1 MWVNPAQPPSVSRCA
16 PRSRSPV
23 SLIVLTRSCS
33 CRWGP
38 CPSPTPRL
46 ACPFYLFIYGKRTAA
61 SGVAWSGCASL
72 RGPLCAGEA
81 LLEARTQASVALFKL
96 GAHSATLRPEFG
108 GPKSLRCCCAKG
120 VGHRAQLMLR
130 ARRGDRENNHPV
142 PLLRT
147 PTNTT
152 KRSLSPVL
160 TQGGHN
166 YQVPRLAATGR
177 SCHRA
182 QLETLPLNRH
192 PPPPAPAPLLLPREL
207 NRSKR
212 AIASWRAPGARLS
225 AATSTAESAS

>member
-1 MWVNPAQPPSVSRCA
+1 MWALSGA
-16 PRSRSPV
+16 
-23 SLIVLTRSCS
+23 
-33 CRWGP
+33 
-38 CPSPTPRL
+38 
-46 ACPFYLFIYGKRTAA
+46 GKRTAA

-142 PLLRT
+142 PLYCVHQHHKTL
-147 PTNTT
+147 
-152 KRSLSPVL
+152 SLSCPHS
-160 TQGGHN
+160 GGS
-166 YQVPRLAATGR
+166 QLPSPST

-182 QLETLPLNRH
+182 QLPQGAAGDALPQSAST
-192 PPPPAPAPLLLPREL
+192 PT
-207 NRSKR
+207 RS
-212 AIASWRAPGARLS
+212 SPTS
-225 AATSTAESAS
+225 AAERAESKQASHCILACSWSAAFCGHEHGGVGVVARIVPAHRPFLP

>member
-1 MWVNPAQPPSVSRCA
+1 MRE
-16 PRSRSPV
+16 RSPV
-23 SLIVLTRSCS
+23 
-33 CRWGP
+33 P
-38 CPSPTPRL
+38 CAQPSPRGDAPSPL
-46 ACPFYLFIYGKRTAA
+46 AFAKSCKGGDVSVLDPALAWDVRCIYLFYGKRTAA

-130 ARRGDRENNHPV
+130 ARRGARENDYPV

>member
-1 MWVNPAQPPSVSRCA
+1 MRVEFVAGARETRRKPAQPADCTTEVADCTTEVAEPWRRDAHVAKEFVKCQSFLGRLFFTFLPNLISGVA
-16 PRSRSPV
+16 RSG
-23 SLIVLTRSCS
+23 CNA
-33 CRWGP
+33 
-38 CPSPTPRL
+38 L
-46 ACPFYLFIYGKRTAA
+46 ALSGAGKRTAA

-147 PTNTT
+147 PTPQNALSLLSSLRGVTTT
-152 KRSLSPVL
+152 KSLD
-160 TQGGHN
+160 
-166 YQVPRLAATGR
+166 
-177 SCHRA
+177 
-182 QLETLPLNRH
+182 
-192 PPPPAPAPLLLPREL
+192 
-207 NRSKR
+207 
-212 AIASWRAPGARLS
+212 
-225 AATSTAESAS
+225 

>member
-1 MWVNPAQPPSVSRCA
+1 MHSPSTASGVATALRASKSRQNHSSVCSGSPLRSRPVKGQPPA
-16 PRSRSPV
+16 PNARLGAAPPCELQPRRWPTQ
-23 SLIVLTRSCS
+23 LTLRE
-33 CRWGP
+33 
-38 CPSPTPRL
+38 
-46 ACPFYLFIYGKRTAA
+46 ACPGSGMKGGCFSVRATQKNNARALSGAGKRTAA

-147 PTNTT
+147 PTPQNALSLLSSLRGVTTT
-152 KRSLSPVL
+152 KSLD
-160 TQGGHN
+160 
-166 YQVPRLAATGR
+166 
-177 SCHRA
+177 
-182 QLETLPLNRH
+182 
-192 PPPPAPAPLLLPREL
+192 
-207 NRSKR
+207 
-212 AIASWRAPGARLS
+212 
-225 AATSTAESAS
+225 

>member
-1 MWVNPAQPPSVSRCA
+1 MTYTVTHQTTHALPPAGTQNALDESHKKASTQQAARRTDVLARCRRAHGARLGRWRSQKHRWWPSAGVSGGGRD
-16 PRSRSPV
+16 
-23 SLIVLTRSCS
+23 L
-33 CRWGP
+33 
-38 CPSPTPRL
+38 
-46 ACPFYLFIYGKRTAA
+46 
-61 SGVAWSGCASL
+61 
-72 RGPLCAGEA
+72 
-81 LLEARTQASVALFKL
+81 
-96 GAHSATLRPEFG
+96 TLRADDPTSRG
-108 GPKSLRCCCAKG
+108 TTQPGPTTQPNPKSTI
-120 VGHRAQLMLR
+120 
-130 ARRGDRENNHPV
+130 
-142 PLLRT
+142 LLLGPRT

-212 AIASWRAPGARLS
+212 AIAFWRAPGARLS

>member
-1 MWVNPAQPPSVSRCA
+1 MASQAAHGAGDGALRR
-16 PRSRSPV
+16 RSSGGSSGRHLRDNARALS
-23 SLIVLTRSCS
+23 
-33 CRWGP
+33 G
-38 CPSPTPRL
+38 
-46 ACPFYLFIYGKRTAA
+46 AGKRTAA

-147 PTNTT
+147 PTPQNAL
-152 KRSLSPVL
+152 SLSCPHS
-160 TQGGHN
+160 GGS
-166 YQVPRLAATGR
+166 QLPSPST

-182 QLETLPLNRH
+182 QLPQGAAGDA
-192 PPPPAPAPLLLPREL
+192 PPQSASTPT
-207 NRSKR
+207 RS
-212 AIASWRAPGARLS
+212 SPTS
-225 AATSTAESAS
+225 AAERAESKQASHCILACSWSAAFCGHEHGGVGVVARIVPAHRPFLP

>member
-1 MWVNPAQPPSVSRCA
+1 MQICQWYRVCDAGALRAEPLGHPFILRGHN
-16 PRSRSPV
+16 
-23 SLIVLTRSCS
+23 LT
-33 CRWGP
+33 
-38 CPSPTPRL
+38 
-46 ACPFYLFIYGKRTAA
+46 
-61 SGVAWSGCASL
+61 
-72 RGPLCAGEA
+72 GPLCAGEA

-130 ARRGDRENNHPV
+130 E
-142 PLLRT
+142 LEEEIERT
-147 PTNTT
+147 TT
-152 KRSLSPVL
+152 LSRYCVHQHHKSSLSPVL

>member
-1 MWVNPAQPPSVSRCA
+1 MSACRSRGVPRLGRTRIGFTFGLSARAGAGGHGATLGHAPA
-16 PRSRSPV
+16 PRGGYSGQCAKPLRMATRDPTLDQRAHLLGSP
-23 SLIVLTRSCS
+23 SLNNARALS
-33 CRWGP
+33 G
-38 CPSPTPRL
+38 
-46 ACPFYLFIYGKRTAA
+46 AGKRTAA

-147 PTNTT
+147 PTNT
-152 KRSLSPVL
+152 S
-160 TQGGHN
+160 
-166 YQVPRLAATGR
+166 
-177 SCHRA
+177 
-182 QLETLPLNRH
+182 
-192 PPPPAPAPLLLPREL
+192 
-207 NRSKR
+207 
-212 AIASWRAPGARLS
+212 
-225 AATSTAESAS
+225 

>member
-1 MWVNPAQPPSVSRCA
+1 MRSSRLLRLSARLQC
-16 PRSRSPV
+16 SGDWRSPPGRWLRLVAALGKAAAKVFVTV
-23 SLIVLTRSCS
+23 SLFWEADGSIKYNARALS
-33 CRWGP
+33 G
-38 CPSPTPRL
+38 
-46 ACPFYLFIYGKRTAA
+46 AGKRTAA

-147 PTNTT
+147 PTPQNALSLLSSLRGVTTT
-152 KRSLSPVL
+152 KSLD
-160 TQGGHN
+160 
-166 YQVPRLAATGR
+166 
-177 SCHRA
+177 
-182 QLETLPLNRH
+182 
-192 PPPPAPAPLLLPREL
+192 
-207 NRSKR
+207 
-212 AIASWRAPGARLS
+212 
-225 AATSTAESAS
+225 